1 MDWYTDS
8 IFSFT
13 KVRNNAMNYVLHKS
27 KTWENGNIPVF
38 GTLGILGL
46 YHLTTITTDAGVDP
60 YHHVPQL
67 YPILEGDKE
76 QK

>member
-1 MDWYTDS
+1 MNWIDS

-13 KVRNNAMNYVLHKS
+13 KVENAMNFIIDTNY
-27 KTWENGNIPVF
+27 TWEQRKYTNIWN
-38 GTLGILGL
+38 LGMPL

-60 YHHVPQL
+60 YLHVPQL

-76 QK
+76 KK